1 MIDMKNVMSIRMT
14 SCNRMRWE
22 GITVCPLDQILFK
35 RTDKGWVG
43 YKCSKDL
50 ALPKRIKVF
59 KEYEIEDLYNK
70 TGYVYRDMLLTFIDG
85 LSDRVVINE
94 LQLHEEKQKT
104 LPFLLSHIIKRHKEA

>member
-1 MIDMKNVMSIRMT
+1 MIDMKNVMSMRMT

-59 KEYEIEDLYNK
+59 KEYEIEGLYNRR
-70 TGYVYRDMLLTFIDG
+70 GYVYHDMLITYVDG
-85 LSDRVVINE
+85 LSNRVVIDD
-94 LQLHEEKQKT
+94 LQLHEEKQKN
-104 LPFLLSHIIKRHKEA
+104 LPFMLSHILKRN